1 MKPNEQPPAHIP
13 PLRFHG
19 LTRVYDWAVGRAMPE
34 LAFRRALLRQAGL
47 ADHHSILDFGCG
59 TATMCFLIEEAVPH
73 AGITGV
79 DVDEGAL
86 AIARAKA
93 EARRSTVQLKQIS
106 PGALPF
112 PDSSFD
118 RVLSS
123 LVFHHLPPAGKRT
136 ALAECRRALR
146 PGGEIHI
153 ADWGRPAGWLQRGG
167 FFLTQLLDG
176 FETTADNVAGRLPQ
190 LIAEA
195 GFEQVQERGYFRTAF
210 GTLRL
215 LSGKR

>member
-93 EARRSTVQLKQIS
+93 EARRSTEV
-106 PGALPF
+106 
-112 PDSSFD
+112 D
-118 RVLSS
+118 LSC
-123 LVFHHLPPAGKRT
+123 LPPPHPPLPR
-136 ALAECRRALR
+136 
-146 PGGEIHI
+146 
-153 ADWGRPAGWLQRGG
+153 AGWGPPPP
-167 FFLTQLLDG
+167 
-176 FETTADNVAGRLPQ
+176 AHPA
-190 LIAEA
+190 
-195 GFEQVQERGYFRTAF
+195 
-210 GTLRL
+210 
-215 LSGKR
+215 